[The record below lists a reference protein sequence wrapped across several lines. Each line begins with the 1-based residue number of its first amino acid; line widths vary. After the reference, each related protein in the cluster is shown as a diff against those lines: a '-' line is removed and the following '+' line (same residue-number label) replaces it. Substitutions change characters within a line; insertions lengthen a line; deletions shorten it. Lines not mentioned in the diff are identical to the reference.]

1 MDYANN
7 SPYKCIIVDDDQ
19 LSIDILANFLSKI
32 PDFEVVKTY
41 IDPAKAI
48 MDLRAESDIDFLFL
62 DIRMDISGLDV
73 AKVLRDSVRFLFFV
87 TSYEEY
93 AIDAFGVNGD
103 KFLVKPIIFKKLVT
117 AIDEVLQK
125 EKKQKGYSIT

>member
-48 MDLRAESDIDFLFL
+48 MDLRSESDIDFLFL